1 MAEHRP
7 LKEKIQSLIDAVMAI
22 DGVVDCA
29 LISREGR
36 MLGST
41 LGEDVPVSA
50 LAAMSATIAASTDA
64 TASILHMKTPA
75 SVLCESEDGTF
86 SISVA
91 GQTALI
97 ATILDRSADVNAL
110 KVQLA
115 NIARKVGEEL

>member
-7 LKEKIQSLIDAVMAI
+7 LKEKIQSLIDAVMAL

-29 LISREGR
+29 LISKEGR

-41 LGEDVPVSA
+41 LGEDVAVSA

>member
-7 LKEKIQSLIDAVMAI
+7 LNEKIRDLIDAVMAL

-41 LGEDVPVSA
+41 LGEDIPGSA
-50 LAAMSATIAASTDA
+50 FAAMSATIAASTDA
-64 TASILHMKTPA
+64 AASILHRKTPS
-75 SVLCESEDGTF
+75 SVRCESEEGTF
-86 SISVA
+86 LIVGA
-91 GQTALI
+91 GETALI
-97 ATILDRSADVNAL
+97 ATILDRSADVDAL

-115 NIARKVGEEL
+115 NIARRVGEEW

>member
-7 LKEKIQSLIDAVMAI
+7 LKDKIQGLIDTVMAL

-41 LGEDVPVSA
+41 FGEDIPVSA
-50 LAAMSATIAASTDA
+50 LAAMSATIVASTDA
-64 TASILHMKTPA
+64 AASVLHMKTPS
-75 SVLCESEDGTF
+75 SVCCESEDGTLSIF
-86 SISVA
+86 ST
-91 GQTALI
+91 GTTTFI
-97 ATILDRSADVNAL
+97 AAILDRSADVDAL

-115 NIARKVGEEL
+115 NIARKVGEEF